1 MKQLFSG
8 CEKKS
13 YNLLYNKKD
22 VVQVIS
28 YEVNALFPKLNQNV
42 TWPAHLIYNLL
53 TSFVL

>member
-8 CEKKS
+8 CEKKP

-42 TWPAHLIYNLL
+42 TWPVHLI
-53 TSFVL
+53 